1 MLKFINASISSNR
14 PLYCQLPVC
23 KERVF
28 CWDMSRAHLKRAP
41 AFLELGGNFLLGKA
55 AEIFNIESLNISAAV
70 KLSQQ
75 AKNCSE
81 NHGVLKQGEKKQQFS
96 SHHPLA

>member
-1 MLKFINASISSNR
+1 
-14 PLYCQLPVC
+14 
-23 KERVF
+23 
-28 CWDMSRAHLKRAP
+28 MSRAHLKRAP